1 MNVETYIIHSNE
13 YIPGDRLNDRP
24 LIAIIG
30 GGDIEEGDPKYE
42 LAFELGKAL
51 IDNGYRIITGGYG
64 GIMEAASR
72 GGRASEKHSSGD
84 IIGFLPSMYGEG
96 ANRFVD
102 IVIPSGLGIMRNSV
116 IANSDAVVAVGGGS
130 GTLSEMAFAWQF
142 GRLLIAYRVEGW
154 SGKLADY
161 PIDGRERAPNVQN
174 DRVYGVEAADDV
186 LEVLSD
192 HLEDYRQR

>member
-1 MNVETYIIHSNE
+1 MKESYIIHSNG
-13 YIPGDRLNDRP
+13 YIPGDRLDDRP
-24 LIAIIG
+24 IIAIIG
-30 GGDIEEGDPKYE
+30 AGDIKEDDLIYE

-72 GGRASEKHSSGD
+72 GGRASDKHCSGD
-84 IIGFLPSMYGEG
+84 IIGILPSRSREG

-102 IVIPSGLGIMRNSV
+102 IAIPSGLGIMRNSV
-116 IANSDAVVAVGGGS
+116 IANSDAVIAVGGGA

-154 SGKLADY
+154 SGELADR
-161 PIDGRERAPNVQN
+161 PIDGRERAPHVQN
-174 DRVYGVEAADDV
+174 DRVYGVDTSDEA
-186 LEVLSD
+186 LTILSN
-192 HLEDYRQR
+192 HLEDYNQK

>member
-1 MNVETYIIHSNE
+1 M
-13 YIPGDRLNDRP
+13 DDRP

-30 GGDIEEGDPKYE
+30 VGDVERDDPKYE
-42 LAFELGKAL
+42 RAFELGKAL
-51 IDNGYRIITGGYG
+51 IDNGYRIITGGCG

-72 GGRASEKHSSGD
+72 GGRASDEHRSGD
-84 IIGFLPSMYGEG
+84 IIGILPSMSREG

-102 IVIPSGLGIMRNSV
+102 IVIPSGLGLMRDSV
-116 IANSDAVVAVGGGS
+116 IANSDAVIAVGGGA

-154 SGKLADY
+154 SGKLADR

-174 DRVYGVEAADDV
+174 DRVYGVETAD
-186 LEVLSD
+186 EVLVILST
-192 HLEDYRQR
+192 HLEDYRQK